1 MAAGLLAGPAQAA
14 PNSPASI
21 SVAPYCSGE
30 YADELSPLPVRARE
44 MERQPYSF
52 CVRSTAVYECLSY
65 AADGSVRRQKK
76 RSTTHGTAFAYRQQS
91 GDTLLL
97 TNDHVAEWPTVTDD
111 THHVDG
117 VPTGCKRVSDSLRL
131 VDNESDDYDLDDISL
146 QRVVTDP
153 QLDAAVLR
161 AKSVLPVLPWK
172 VGKSAAL
179 RERNIVEVRG
189 FPLGVFRATNAGKV
203 ISAYDHDDYKEWD
216 HDDFVIDALL
226 SAGNSGSPVLAV
238 SCKTGEFE
246 LVGVYHA
253 GYSEGSALNVV
264 VGIDQIREMM
274 YTLKRSSHP
283 HGDAAVTL
291 DDAARRQLMETA
303 RVSSAPFF
311 PMGQLTAEVRVRS
324 DQALVFQVYAKEF
337 PRRTVPL
344 FAFEDLPSE
353 RGFGSVGPGVVRRR
367 SSGCAAIARGELDAD
382 SQAMVT
388 HLVEALRRDALAF
401 FDWRTRTRSPARSRA
416 DFDRLARME
425 RTLERTADS
434 RRDLAQ
440 AAADSADRFAPRRG
454 DKSMVRA
461 AELWVPPDPAVPSA
475 PQKPVLADRSA
486 MSTPPID
493 NRKKARRKS
502 LLPPPRRHRR
512 CWM

>member
-1 MAAGLLAGPAQAA
+1 MGRFTLVAFWSVAAGLLAGPAQAA
-14 PNSPASI
+14 PSGST
-21 SVAPYCSGE
+21 SSTVAPYCSGE
-30 YADELSPLPVRARE
+30 YADELAALPSRARE

-76 RSTTHGTAFAYRQQS
+76 RSTTHGTAFAYRQQN
-91 GDTLLL
+91 GETLLL
-97 TNDHVAEWPTVTDD
+97 TNDHIAEWPTVTDEG
-111 THHVDG
+111 HHVEG
-117 VPTGCKRVSDSLRL
+117 VPAGCKRVSDSLRL

-146 QRVVTDP
+146 SRVVTDP

-161 AKSVLPVLPWK
+161 AKSTLPVLPWK

-226 SAGNSGSPVLAV
+226 SAGNSGSPVFAV
-238 SCKTGEFE
+238 SCKSGEFE

-291 DDAARRQLMETA
+291 DDGARRQLLDAA
-303 RVSSAPFF
+303 RTTQAPFF

-344 FAFEDLPSE
+344 FAFEDLPSP
-353 RGFGSVGPGVVRRR
+353 RGFGTVGRVWFGGDHGLR
-367 SSGCAAIARGELDAD
+367 SYRPGELDAD
-382 SQAMVT
+382 SQAMLRN
-388 HLVEALRRDALAF
+388 LVEALRRDALAF

-416 DFDRLARME
+416 DFDRLARIE
-425 RTLERTADS
+425 RTLERTADA

-440 AAADSADRFAPRRG
+440 AAADAADRFGPRRG
-454 DKSMVRA
+454 DKSMVRS
-461 AELWVPPDPAVPSA
+461 AELWV
-475 PQKPVLADRSA
+475 LRS
-486 MSTPPID
+486 I
-493 NRKKARRKS
+493 RRCRARRKS
-502 LLPPPRRHRR
+502 RCWPIARPIRRRLRPRRRR
-512 CWM
+512 PM